1 MGSAESHQT
10 IIDKL
15 YTLYKQKGY
24 LREDEALDLMIAKNT
39 SLVGINRITDK
50 LIEMGVIFAE
60 DSSSDEDER
69 YDRAQ
74 VDYDSVYEEILSI
87 SPKQENFINYL
98 REIRPPQHREWQQL
112 VTQMSS
118 GNAYAYNRLFE
129 MYLRVVVR
137 LALRNAKYESIE
149 LDDAIQE
156 GAMGLMR
163 AIKQY
168 DPSQHGN
175 LGSYLPLWIQ
185 QYISRAVADKG
196 RTIRIPVH
204 MLETVEK
211 IRKSKEKLIALH
223 GTEPCF
229 GSLSIETG
237 IPTEQLEQ
245 ITSII
250 RNTSDLLSTEELV
263 NETKEDSVINLNENS
278 YSIEDDVAYVF
289 LRRDLVEMM
298 QTLKPREAK
307 VLSMRFGLL
316 DGSEHTLEEVG
327 INFSITRERVR
338 QIEAKALSKMRK
350 PSCSNKLKDY
360 IED

>member
-1 MGSAESHQT
+1 MGSAGSHQI

-24 LREDEALDLMIAKNT
+24 LREDEALDLMTVENT

-50 LIEMGVIFAE
+50 LIELGVIFAE
-60 DSSSDEDER
+60 DSSSDDDDE

-87 SPKQENFINYL
+87 SPGQERFVNYL
-98 REIRPPQHREWQQL
+98 REIKPPQHREWQQL

-118 GNAYAYNRLFE
+118 GNDYAYNRLFE
-129 MYLRVVVR
+129 MYLRVVAR
-137 LALRNAKYESIE
+137 IALRYAKDETIE

-163 AIKQY
+163 AIKQF

-185 QYISRAVADKG
+185 QYVSRAIADKG

-229 GSLSIETG
+229 ELLSIETG
-237 IPTEQLEQ
+237 IPTEQLGQ
-245 ITSII
+245 IVSII

-263 NETKEDSVINLNENS
+263 NDTREDSVLNRNENS
-278 YSIEDDVAYVF
+278 YSIEDDVTYIF
-289 LRRDLVEMM
+289 LRRDLAEIM
-298 QTLKPREAK
+298 QTLKPRETK

-316 DGSEHTLEEVG
+316 DGLEHTLEEVG
-327 INFSITRERVR
+327 SEFAITRERVR
-338 QIEAKALSKMRK
+338 QIEVKALKKMRH
-350 PSCSNKLKDY
+350 PSRSKKLKDY
-360 IED
+360 I